1 MPCYTRFMREPP
13 TNWEIGVA
21 RSRAVRTQKA
31 LERAEGVSRVIVSI
45 ATDYGPETLAEYARI
60 MNDECY
66 TPSGRG
72 MWSISLVHR
81 YMQKGGWTPKKLRKI
96 FFKDRAEKLY
106 DYPAPLYAEW
116 REAIG
121 RAHALS
127 AENGAWVAA
136 ISQDLIPNQTVL
148 HTRFGVGHCVE
159 RSALATY
166 LCTFPTYDDAEPFRS
181 EVCAAID
188 LHGFEYFLSFD
199 ERQEALRLAQIRI
212 FSMAEKP
219 FRTLSDGWHL

>member
-1 MPCYTRFMREPP
+1 MGEPP
-13 TNWEIGVA
+13 TNWKIGVA
-21 RSRAVRTQKA
+21 RSRAVRSKKA
-31 LERAEGVSRVIVSI
+31 LERAEGISRVIVSI

-72 MWSISLVHR
+72 KWSISLVHR
-81 YMQKGGWTPKKLRKI
+81 YMQKGGWTPKKLRDT
-96 FFKDRAEKLY
+96 FFKDRSGDVV

-127 AENGAWVAA
+127 AENGAWFAA
-136 ISQDLIPNQTVL
+136 TSHDLIPNQTVR
-148 HTRFGVGHCVE
+148 HARFGAGHCIE
-159 RSALATY
+159 RSALAMY

-188 LHGFEYFLSFD
+188 LQGFKYFLSFD
-199 ERQEALRLAQIRI
+199 DRQEALRLAQIRI
-212 FSMAEKP
+212 FSKARKTL
-219 FRTLSDGWHL
+219 RTLSDGWHL